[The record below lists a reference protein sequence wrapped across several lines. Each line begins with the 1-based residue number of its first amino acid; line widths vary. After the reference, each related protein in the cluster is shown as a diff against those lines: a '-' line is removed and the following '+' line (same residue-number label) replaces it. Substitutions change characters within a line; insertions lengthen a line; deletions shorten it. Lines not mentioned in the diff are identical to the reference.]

1 MQQALMRTGGSRES
15 QKLKFVWKGDIRI
28 SWAKHVYYLIF
39 RIILEEVIGKMQMA
53 LGVVACCSLIL
64 IIPSCGLQ
72 LLDLEEKVK
81 LV

>member
-15 QKLKFVWKGDIRI
+15 EKLKFVWNGGIRI
-28 SWAKHVYYLIF
+28 SQAKHVYYRIF

-64 IIPSCGLQ
+64 IISSCGLQ